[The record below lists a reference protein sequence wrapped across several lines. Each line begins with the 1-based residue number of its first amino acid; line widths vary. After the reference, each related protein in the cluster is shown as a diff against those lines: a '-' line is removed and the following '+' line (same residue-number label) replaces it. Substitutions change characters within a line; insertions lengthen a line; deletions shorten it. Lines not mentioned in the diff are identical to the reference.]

1 MGCGAGCLT
10 AGARSVADL
19 EVKHSRAGDGWGC
32 GDAGDLD
39 VRQVQVGEAWVRSW
53 VVRLVCV
60 VSQTWKWGSHGRVTV
75 GVRRR
80 RG

>member
-1 MGCGAGCLT
+1 MGCGAGCVT

-19 EVKHSRAGDGWGC
+19 EVKQSRAGDGWGC

-39 VRQVQVGEAWVRSW
+39 VRQVQVGEAWVR
-53 VVRLVCV
+53 
-60 VSQTWKWGSHGRVTV
+60 
-75 GVRRR
+75 RR